1 MDLLPVQVPLG
12 TVKIGDVVCTWQT
25 RKRGPSV
32 VVTIG
37 PEGPNPSAGRMV
49 TLLNGSNRT
58 RSVSEHALM
67 SYAAVVF
74 NQYAEF
80 EGKFTALQAFTKKVP
95 LLLAR
100 KGVSMPI
107 VVPVPVSPAV
117 NTLLGATPAMCID
130 SEIPF

>member
-1 MDLLPVQVPLG
+1 MDLLPVQVPKG

-32 VVTIG
+32 VMDISPQESNG
-37 PEGPNPSAGRMV
+37 YSGREI
-49 TLLNGSNRT
+49 TLMNASNRT
-58 RSVSEHALM
+58 RKVAETMLM

-80 EGKFTALQAFTKKVP
+80 EAKFTGLQAFTKKIP

-100 KGVSMPI
+100 RGIAMPY
-107 VVPVPVSPAV
+107 VPPASPA
-117 NTLLGATPAMCID
+117 TPPYELLPATMAFDVETPL
-130 SEIPF
+130 